1 MALPGAGTQGPALGL
16 EERARDLLAE
26 GTARRLD
33 RGRLL
38 AVPLV
43 AEFCRGRDIEQLSL
57 TSMQT
62 KQQKQKQKHKTE
74 IKLVK

>member
-1 MALPGAGTQGPALGL
+1 MREPRVALPGAGTQGPDLGL
-16 EERARDLLAE
+16 LERARDLAVV

-43 AEFCRGRDIEQLSL
+43 AEFCRGVGGGGTWNIS
-57 TSMQT
+57 
-62 KQQKQKQKHKTE
+62 K
-74 IKLVK
+74 